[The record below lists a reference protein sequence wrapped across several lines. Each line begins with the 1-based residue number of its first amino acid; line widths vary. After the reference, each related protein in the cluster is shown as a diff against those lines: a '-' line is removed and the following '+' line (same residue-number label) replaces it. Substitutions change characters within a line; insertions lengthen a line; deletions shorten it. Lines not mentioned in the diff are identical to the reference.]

1 MGKFLHTEMQ
11 EVHIPSQHGI
21 SVQRTKTA
29 LLRETKQFTKKKQ
42 GSQRVTLGLRGELND
57 ALLKGLGFSENDGQL
72 VTSWGW

>member
-1 MGKFLHTEMQ
+1 MGEFLQTEMQ

-29 LLRETKQFTKKKQ
+29 LLREANSSQKKQ

-57 ALLKGLGFSENDGQL
+57 ALLKGLGFSENGGPWM
-72 VTSWGW
+72 T